1 MKDLITVRVLPET
14 KTQLLTEADL
24 GNTTLSRVAS
34 KILTQY
40 YEQNKNTKPN
50 KQARASIK
58 GREVILKDDLNR
70 WRASGP
76 YDINRL
82 FSHEND
88 ILLKIARINAIQRR
102 ILDSLMVK
110 IKDLYLQSNFKP
122 LENEILN

>member
-1 MKDLITVRVLPET
+1 MKDLITVSVLPEI

-58 GREVILKDDLNR
+58 SSDRTRSNTKGRSK
-70 WRASGP
+70 
-76 YDINRL
+76 
-82 FSHEND
+82 
-88 ILLKIARINAIQRR
+88 
-102 ILDSLMVK
+102 
-110 IKDLYLQSNFKP
+110 
-122 LENEILN
+122 